1 MGLEKKVGQI
11 WLLVFRAYNN
21 IITINLL
28 LLISTI
34 FFQSLLCYIL
44 STMFIWFAMIFF
56 FKIAKISNMLAI
68 YTGDVLCYR
77 YWSLPG
83 ETVTENYTTGK
94 IPHHPQAQKGDHGN

>member
-1 MGLEKKVGQI
+1 
-11 WLLVFRAYNN
+11 
-21 IITINLL
+21 
-28 LLISTI
+28 
-34 FFQSLLCYIL
+34 
-44 STMFIWFAMIFF
+44 
-56 FKIAKISNMLAI
+56 MLAI

>member
-1 MGLEKKVGQI
+1 MLYFVYHVY
-11 WLLVFRAYNN
+11 LVRND
-21 IITINLL
+21 
-28 LLISTI
+28 
-34 FFQSLLCYIL
+34 
-44 STMFIWFAMIFF
+44 FF

-94 IPHHPQAQKGDHGN
+94 IPHHPRAQKGDHGN